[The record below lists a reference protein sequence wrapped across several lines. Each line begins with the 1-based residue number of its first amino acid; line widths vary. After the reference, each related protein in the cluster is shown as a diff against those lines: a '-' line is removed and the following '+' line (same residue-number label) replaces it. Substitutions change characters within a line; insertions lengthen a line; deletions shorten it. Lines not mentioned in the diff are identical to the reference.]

1 MLQKWRKF
9 VEQVDPDLIIGYN
22 IANFDLPYL
31 LDRAKA
37 LKANQ
42 FPYLGRL
49 KSAFLDDINSFFF
62 NKKSRRP
69 HADEG
74 YALLFKSIWT
84 TRLQRNQNGRSA
96 AARRSSVHATGAE
109 IAELHA
115 QLGLRTVSGR
125 AKGGRPPLC
134 DHRVAERNS

>member
-1 MLQKWRKF
+1 MLQKWRNF

-49 KSAFLDDINSFFF
+49 KSAFPDDLKPLRF
-62 NKKSRRP
+62 NKKSRHP
-69 HADEG
+69 HANKG
-74 YALLFKSIWT
+74 YTLFVKGVWT
-84 TRLQRNQNGRSA
+84 TRLEGNQHGRSA
-96 AARRSSVHATGAE
+96 AARRSSVHAT
-109 IAELHA
+109 
-115 QLGLRTVSGR
+115 R
-125 AKGGRPPLC
+125 A
-134 DHRVAERNS
+134 